1 MQAATS
7 LLGFILNLLKDP
19 QAQAEF
25 RASPVQV
32 LSAHGLSGV
41 SAADIHETLPFLT
54 DHRSVELA
62 STSHSAPPSVV
73 PVAGESGTHAAV
85 QYLHHITGTYRY
97 DDHGAHIHDSGHE
110 NIWAID
116 DMTHDFDGGHVA
128 PDGPDPATPGP
139 GGTAGT
145 GHWAGDGHGNTFIY
159 GDHTNGRI
167 YGDHPSGADQGDS
180 HLHDFGSGAPTAVPG
195 DTSSPAVYSS
205 DTGGSHGSPGS
216 SIPTHPG
223 DVASMTGADGRDHQ
237 YDHHTSL
244 GESYDQHGHEYGVD
258 DDHGGMHL
266 DLH

>member
-1 MQAATS
+1 MQAETS

-25 RASPVQV
+25 RASPAQV

-73 PVAGESGTHAAV
+73 PAAGENGTHAAI
-85 QYLHHITGTYRY
+85 QYLHHITRTYRY
-97 DDHGAHIHDSGHE
+97 DDHGAHMHDSGHE
-110 NIWAID
+110 NIWAMD
-116 DMTHDFDGGHVA
+116 DVAHDFDAGHVA

-139 GGTAGT
+139 GGTAGA
-145 GHWAGDGHGNTFIY
+145 GHWGGDGHGTTLGQSSTLIY
-159 GDHTNGRI
+159 GDHAS
-167 YGDHPSGADQGDS
+167 GDHD
-180 HLHDFGSGAPTAVPG
+180 HLHSFGSGAPATG
-195 DTSSPAVYSS
+195 LSGTGSPAVYTSEI
-205 DTGGSHGSPGS
+205 GSHGSPGFGVPS
-216 SIPTHPG
+216 G
-223 DVASMTGADGRDHQ
+223 AEEAASTTGPDGRGHP

-244 GESYDQHGHEYGVD
+244 GESYDHHGNDYGGD
-258 DDHGGMHL
+258 DDHGGLHL